1 MNKILNNNSNNE
13 MKKTINELINY
24 EISEVQQ
31 YLKQLKEYN
40 SKCDEHLFHT
50 QNNNMYYQ
58 QNQTPN
64 NNAINQTYINNNV
77 CCTIYIILLK

>member
-1 MNKILNNNSNNE
+1 

-40 SKCDEHLFHT
+40 SKYDEHLFHT